1 MGRRY
6 VELER
11 NQGSIIQ
18 NFYSC
23 AMCWNPVRVCHD
35 KNGDYITCGEDN
47 DCRCEGLI
55 RTNSVEYMI
64 QKNEILAKE
73 ARELLQVQFEW
84 MRVPERKKMTEKE
97 LMEQLGF

>member
-18 NFYSC
+18 GWYSC
-23 AMCWNPVRVCHD
+23 ARCWTPVRVCHD
-35 KNGDYITCGEDN
+35 KNGDYITCGED

-55 RTNSVEYMI
+55 KTKSIEYMM
-64 QKNEILAKE
+64 QKNELLAKE
-73 ARELLQVQFEW
+73 TRELLQVQFEW
-84 MRVPERKKMTEKE
+84 MRIPERKKLTEKE
-97 LMEQLGF
+97 IMEQLGY